1 MNARISTAL
10 AAAAVGLAALATPGN
25 TRAAN
30 VGYYEMCTGTGGVG
44 HAGAI
49 TAAGHTPVNV
59 AVPDA
64 ATLNTLD
71 GLFVTNCSNDGYGSE
86 YLANLGAIDNAVQTQ
101 GLVLV
106 VHDRYVSGASTILSG
121 VIGVRD
127 FVNGG
132 NIDLPA
138 GSPLLSGPGGTLD
151 NGSLDGRGSSN
162 HGYVVAATLPAGG
175 AVLANNGVI
184 DQAVTLVY
192 PRGTGKVVY
201 STIPLDLWVQYEAEF
216 RDIYTPNLL
225 AWVVPNFISCAD
237 EGFTGSKLTLCRQ
250 VCEIDQTP
258 TRLTSLI
265 KLYMTA
271 YRSEPPC
278 GR

>member
-10 AAAAVGLAALATPGN
+10 AAAAIGLAALATPVTAQAG
-25 TRAAN
+25 N
-30 VGYYEMCTGTGGVG
+30 VGYYEMCTGTGGTG
-44 HAGAI
+44 HAAAI

-59 AVPDA
+59 EVPDA
-64 ATLNTLD
+64 ATLSTLE
-71 GLFVTNCSNDGYGSE
+71 GLFVTNCNNSGYGGE

-101 GLVLV
+101 GLILV
-106 VHDRYVSGASTILSG
+106 VHDRYVSGASTILAG
-121 VIGVRD
+121 
-127 FVNGG
+127 VNGIRG
-132 NIDLPA
+132 TSENIDLPA

-151 NGSLDGRGSSN
+151 NGSLDGRGYSN
-162 HGYVVAATLPAGG
+162 HGYVVAASLPAGG

-184 DQAVTLVY
+184 DRAVTMVY

-201 STIPLDLWVQYEAEF
+201 STIPLDLWVQNDANF

-225 AWVVPNFISCAD
+225 AWAVFTSCAD
-237 EGFTGSKLTLCRQ
+237 EGLTGSKLTLCRQ
-250 VCEIDQTP
+250 ICEIDQTP